1 MTEGRSEEAVKL
13 IRKDNPVPSACA
25 YGCEQ
30 PCEAHCRRAMVD
42 DAINIC
48 GLKRFAVDHAKA
60 EPAKIL
66 YEKTGK
72 TVGIIGGGPGGL
84 TAAYYLAQMGHQ
96 VTVYEQRPKLGG
108 YASLGYPRLSS
119 AAGGSGARYRAYS
132 DNRH

>member
-1 MTEGRSEEAVKL
+1 MWQLVNEGEYEEAVKL
-13 IRKDNPVPSACA
+13 IRKDNPFPSACA
-25 YGCEQ
+25 YVCEH

-72 TVGIIGGGPGGL
+72 NRRHYRRWPRRTDGGVLSGTDG
-84 TAAYYLAQMGHQ
+84 
-96 VTVYEQRPKLGG
+96 
-108 YASLGYPRLSS
+108 ASG
-119 AAGGSGARYRAYS
+119 
-132 DNRH
+132 NCI